1 MNAVDIKRSAEEKST
16 YHPTPLTKEELN
28 ITQGTKITLRNI
40 KRQRLDISINALRKR
55 LGSVYNSLKV
65 ATRP

>member
-1 MNAVDIKRSAEEKST
+1 MQMKNPA
-16 YHPTPLTKEELN
+16 HPGEILAMMYLEP
-28 ITQGTKITLRNI
+28 
-40 KRQRLDISINALRKR
+40 